1 MTNSIPIFVKMSGTG
16 NTFLLLDLRDR
27 GALESWKRSQAY
39 KKPRSEI
46 AQTLC
51 LSQNGFS
58 ADGLLFIEKSPEP
71 DDFKWD
77 FFNADGSSAE
87 MCGNA
92 ARCVALF
99 CHSRGGVKREMTFKT
114 LAGSIRA
121 KVLDNGRVEVN
132 MPSPSEMLINQVL
145 TVGQQSIEFDAVNTG
160 VPHAVIFSSESGGAK
175 ANETLSD
182 IASLIRS
189 HHQFKPQGT
198 NVTFFCP
205 LSASAIEAI
214 TFERGVEGF
223 TKACGTGAIAAAW
236 SFRKL
241 HPEVRFVEVNM
252 PGGKLEVEFRNI
264 CPILRGDVKFLAEIK
279 LSEDF
284 F

>member
-1 MTNSIPIFVKMSGTG
+1 MHDLNLIFVKMSGTG
-16 NTFLLLDLRDR
+16 NTFLLLDLRDKN
-27 GALESWKRSQAY
+27 AIEFWKESEAY
-39 KKPRSEI
+39 KQPRSKI
-46 AQTLC
+46 AQILC

-58 ADGLLFIEKSPEP
+58 ADGLLFVENSPEP

-99 CHSRGGVKREMTFKT
+99 CYSRGGVEREMTFKT
-114 LAGSIRA
+114 LAGSIKA
-121 KVLDNGRVEVN
+121 KVLDGGRVEVN
-132 MPSPSEMLINQVL
+132 MPCPSEMLTNQVL
-145 TVGQQSIEFDAVNTG
+145 TIQQQTIEFDAVNTG
-160 VPHAVIFSSESGGAK
+160 VPHTVICFEESEGVK
-175 ANETLSD
+175 PNETLSNL
-182 IASLIRS
+182 ASLIRS
-189 HHQFKPQGT
+189 HHQFKQQGT

-205 LSASAIEAI
+205 QSPSSIEAI

-223 TKACGTGAIAAAW
+223 TKACGTGAVAAAW

-241 HPEVRFVEVNM
+241 HPEIRFVEVNM
-252 PGGKLEVEFRNI
+252 PGGKLEVEFTNI

-279 LSEDF
+279 LSKDF

>member
-1 MTNSIPIFVKMSGTG
+1 MPDLNLIFFKMSGTG
-16 NTFLLLDLRDR
+16 NTFLLLDLRDKN
-27 GALESWKRSQAY
+27 ALEFWKESEAY
-39 KKPRSEI
+39 KQSRPTI
-46 AQTLC
+46 AQKLC

-58 ADGLLFIEKSPEP
+58 ADGLLFVESSPKP

-99 CHSRGGVKREMTFKT
+99 CYSRGGVEKEMTFKT
-114 LAGSIRA
+114 LAGSIKA
-121 KVLDNGRVEVN
+121 KVLDGGKVEVN
-132 MPSPSEMLINQVL
+132 MPCPSEELTNQIL
-145 TVGQQSIEFDAVNTG
+145 TIQHQTIEFDAVNTG
-160 VPHAVIFSSESGGAK
+160 VPHVVICFEESRGVK
-175 ANETLSD
+175 PNETLGYLG
-182 IASLIRS
+182 SLIRS

-198 NVTFFCP
+198 NVTFYCKK
-205 LSASAIEAI
+205 SSSSIEAI

-223 TKACGTGAIAAAW
+223 TKACGTGAVAAAW

-241 HPEVRFVEVNM
+241 HPEIRIIEVNM
-252 PGGKLEVEFRNI
+252 PGGKLEVEFTNI
-264 CPILRGDVKFLAEIK
+264 YPILRGDVKFLAEIK
-279 LSEDF
+279 LSKDF